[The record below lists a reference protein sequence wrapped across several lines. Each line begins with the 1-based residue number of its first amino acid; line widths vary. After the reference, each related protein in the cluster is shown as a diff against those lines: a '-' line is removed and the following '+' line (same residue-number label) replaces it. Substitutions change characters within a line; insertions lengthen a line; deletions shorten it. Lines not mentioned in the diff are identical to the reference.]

1 MPGERKTGKGVWLLL
16 LLVAVVAGAA
26 VFLYSRGSNES
37 APPVASP
44 SASSPSTPVTAVGAR
59 GWIEPEDGVLRVAAP
74 SLSADAPL
82 VATLLVKEGDAV
94 KSGQVLAILEGRSL
108 LEQSVR
114 ESEAQIEV
122 ARRKLAQIKAG
133 PKVADVDAQK
143 MEVARWESELAFANT
158 ELQRYQ
164 RLLDAGTAPPAD
176 LDQKR
181 LAIERARRTLD
192 AHKERLKSIQEIRKE
207 DIDLVTAELDAAMV
221 KADYNRGQVERT
233 VVRAPASGKVLKVH
247 THPGEQVGANGI
259 LELGKTNRMFVIAE
273 VYETDIARVRLGQK
287 ATISGD
293 LLPEKLEGVVTLIGS
308 DIARSELLPANPASF
323 ADTRVV
329 RVTILVSDGERVAG
343 LIHGKVD
350 VVLHQ

>member
-1 MPGERKTGKGVWLLL
+1 MPGERKTVKNVWLLI
-16 LLVAVVAGAA
+16 LLVAVVTGAA
-26 VFLYSRGSNES
+26 MFLYSRGSNEPMPAATALPAAS
-37 APPVASP
+37 ASP
-44 SASSPSTPVTAVGAR
+44 STSAVGAR

-74 SLSADAPL
+74 SFSTDAPIVEHL
-82 VATLLVKEGDAV
+82 QVKEGDSV
-94 KSGQVLAILEGRSL
+94 KAGQVLAIIEGRSL

-133 PKVADVDAQK
+133 PKVSDVDAQK
-143 MEVARWESELAFANT
+143 MEVARWESELVFANS

-164 RLLDAGTAPPAD
+164 RLLDAGTAIPAD

-192 AHKERLKSIQEIRKE
+192 AQKERLKSIQEIRKE
-207 DIDLVTAELDAAMV
+207 DIDLVTAELAAAMT

-233 VVRAPASGKVLKVH
+233 LVRAPASGKVLKIH
-247 THPGEQVGANGI
+247 THPGEQVGSDGI
-259 LELGKTNRMFVIAE
+259 LELGKTSRMFVIAE
-273 VYETDIARVRLGQK
+273 VYETDITRVRLGQK

-293 LLPEKLEGVVTLIGS
+293 LLPEKLEGVVTLVGS
-308 DIARSELLPANPASF
+308 EITRSELMPTNPASF
-323 ADTRVV
+323 ADTRVI
-329 RVTILVSDGERVAG
+329 RVMIHVPDGERVSR

-350 VVLHQ
+350 VVLQP

>member
-1 MPGERKTGKGVWLLL
+1 MPGERKTRKGAWLLIL
-16 LLVAVVAGAA
+16 LLAVLAGAA
-26 VFLYSRGSNES
+26 VLLYPRGSNEPKPVAVS
-37 APPVASP
+37 APAPAPAST
-44 SASSPSTPVTAVGAR
+44 AAVGSR

-74 SLSADAPL
+74 SFSTDAPI
-82 VATLLVKEGDAV
+82 VATLHVKEGDSV
-94 KSGQVLAILEGRSL
+94 KAGQVLAVLEGRNL

-133 PKVADVDAQK
+133 PKLSDVDAQK
-143 MEVARWESELAFANT
+143 MEVARWESELAFANS

-164 RLLDAGTAPPAD
+164 RLLDAGTAIPAE

-192 AHKERLKSIQEIRKE
+192 AQKERLKSIQEIRKE
-207 DIDLVTAELDAAMV
+207 DIDLVTAELDAAMT

-233 VVRAPASGKVLKVH
+233 IVRAPASGKVLKIH
-247 THPGEQVGANGI
+247 THPGEQVGPDGI
-259 LELGKTNRMFVIAE
+259 LELGKTGRMFVIAE
-273 VYETDIARVRLGQK
+273 VYETDITRVRLGQK
-287 ATISGD
+287 ATLSGD

-308 DIARSELLPANPASF
+308 DITRSELMPANPASF
-323 ADTRVV
+323 ADTRVI
-329 RVTILVSDGERVAG
+329 RVTIHVSDGERVAG

-350 VVLHQ
+350 VVLHP